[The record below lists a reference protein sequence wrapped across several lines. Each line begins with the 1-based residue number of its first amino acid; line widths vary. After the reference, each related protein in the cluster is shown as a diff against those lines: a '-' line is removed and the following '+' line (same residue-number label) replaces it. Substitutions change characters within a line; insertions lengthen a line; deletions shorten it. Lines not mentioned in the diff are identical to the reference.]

1 MTATDLAMPVL
12 GGGRVL
18 VVEDGEDAAASLA
31 ALLRLHGFE
40 AETARTGRQAL
51 AAAAAQR
58 PRVMIVDLGLP
69 DANGV
74 EVIRQCRAAADPP
87 AVVVVSGYGDEEHK
101 AAATAAG
108 AAAYLIKPADP
119 AVLVD
124 WVRRLCQEGPASGG
138 R

>member
-31 ALLRLHGFE
+31 ALLRLHGFDTR
-40 AETARTGRQAL
+40 TARTGSKAI
-51 AAAAAQR
+51 AAVAAHR
-58 PRVMIVDLGLP
+58 PHVMIVDLGLP

-74 EVIRQCRAAADPP
+74 EVIRRCRAEAEPP

-108 AAAYLIKPADP
+108 AVAYLVKPADP
-119 AVLVD
+119 NVLVD
-124 WVRRLCQEGPASGG
+124 WVRRLCKK
-138 R
+138 